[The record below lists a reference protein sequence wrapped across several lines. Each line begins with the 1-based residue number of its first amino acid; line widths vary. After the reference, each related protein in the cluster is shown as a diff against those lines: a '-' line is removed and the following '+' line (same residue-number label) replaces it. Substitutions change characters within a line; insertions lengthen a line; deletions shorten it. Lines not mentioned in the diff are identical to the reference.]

1 MHGGIKREVMSRM
14 NNTDLEYMVEP
25 LPESLYSF
33 IWNIDHLSNDEE
45 DQYIVKIVQYKNQEK
60 ESKNRPFFNND

>member
-1 MHGGIKREVMSRM
+1 MFSLQVHGGVKREVMSRM

-33 IWNIDHLSNDEE
+33 IWNIDHLSEDEE
-45 DQYIVKIVQYKNQEK
+45 SQYIAKIVHFRNEERQ
-60 ESKNRPFFNND
+60 